1 MLRIS
6 MFAILLMILGAPAAA
21 YSDTLIVDEM
31 ESARATADSRPSRGM
46 TMEKVAETW
55 GDPVSRRS
63 PVGDPP
69 IARWE
74 YDEFV
79 VYFEYQNVIH
89 AVAKP

>member
-1 MLRIS
+1 
-6 MFAILLMILGAPAAA
+6 MFAILLMILGAPAAV

-31 ESARATADSRPSRGM
+31 ESAQATADSRPSRGM

-55 GDPVSRRS
+55 GDPVSRPS

-74 YDEFV
+74 YDQFV